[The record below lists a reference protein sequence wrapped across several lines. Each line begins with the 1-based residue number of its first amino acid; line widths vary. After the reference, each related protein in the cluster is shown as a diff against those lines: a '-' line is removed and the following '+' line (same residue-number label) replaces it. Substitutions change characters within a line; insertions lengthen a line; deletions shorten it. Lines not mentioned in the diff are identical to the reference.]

1 MDVFDLSNTLKI
13 SKIALDSA
21 TILVADSPNGGDQTL
36 PEDDDKDANANIA
49 AQRKQQQRKGNVN
62 LWKDL
67 GFSSP
72 QEWHREMKGDLYRYN
87 RKRQLEGK
95 RELSELEFKEKFDL
109 RAREKSDGE
118 ESISGSGEDDL
129 TSSSNSSDDDD
140 VSSSDGEGE
149 NEGDFMHD
157 AVRAKEKRMMKRKEK
172 KKEYKVAATSKTLN
186 ESGAKIVFQ
195 EEGEEKKCFA
205 MYRAIL
211 LPDDVDFKGNAAS
224 AEANQTVAEAM
235 QNLRRDREKPWVV
248 ILARG
253 GHFAAA
259 TFDARKV
266 FHGQSANATIA
277 STESVL
283 KSKTFHRYVV
293 RAKAGGRQSVKD
305 QGGKTIK
312 SAGSSMR
319 RQNEM
324 SLVRDVTNAME
335 NWKEEYLNVRF
346 FFDFVSFSLFA
357 KSTFCSG

>member
-1 MDVFDLSNTLKI
+1 MDIFNLPKVSKI
-13 SKIALDSA
+13 SLDSA
-21 TILVADSPNGGDQTL
+21 TISVASSASPTHDAHEEEEENRGLVE
-36 PEDDDKDANANIA
+36 EDVHRASS
-49 AQRKQQQRKGNVN
+49 QRKRGNVN
-62 LWKDL
+62 FWKDQ
-67 GFSSP
+67 GFASAR
-72 QEWHREMKGDLYRYN
+72 EWRMHVSGDLYRFN
-87 RKRQLEGK
+87 QKRKAEGK
-95 RELSELEFKEKFDL
+95 RELSEREFKEKFSEENKGD
-109 RAREKSDGE
+109 ESDR

-129 TSSSNSSDDDD
+129 SSSSDSSGDDDD
-140 VSSSDGEGE
+140 SSSDEDDD
-149 NEGDFMHD
+149 EGDFMHD
-157 AVRAKEKRMMKRKEK
+157 ATRAKEKRATKKRKEK
-172 KKEYKVAATSKTLN
+172 KEYEVASTSKTS

-195 EEGEEKKCFA
+195 EDGGENKCFA

-211 LPDDVDFKGNAAS
+211 LPDDVDFKGSAAS
-224 AEANQTVAEAM
+224 AEANQMVAKAM
-235 QNLRRDREKPWVV
+235 QNLPQDREKPWVV

-259 TFDARKV
+259 VFDARKV
-266 FHGQSANATIA
+266 FHGQNANAAIA

-324 SLVRDVTNAME
+324 ALVRDVTNAMV

-346 FFDFVSFSLFA
+346 FRWISFFSLSWVM
-357 KSTFCSG
+357 KSTFFPSDG